1 MLRTLYDCYDLRVVV
16 PSLLVWYICCAFSDV
31 VEPSQLVLNTIL
43 LVLYLSCIC
52 CFCFV
57 VIFILL
63 LLLYLSCWSCIIVV
77 VLCFVVVIPSLLVQ
91 YICCC
96 VLLFLL
102 YLLCWSCIFVV
113 VFCCWC
119 CAYPVGPV
127 YLLLCCVVGFFC
139 TYPVGPVH
147 LAFVCPGENPLRPH
161 CAQSCNTNEYNV
173 NTDRGYMKHIAVIQW
188 TNKSHVLS

>member
-63 LLLYLSCWSCIIVV
+63 LLLYLPCWSCIIVV

-96 VLLFLL
+96 VLLLVL
-102 YLLCWSCIFVV
+102 CLPCWSCIFVV
-113 VFCCWC
+113 VLCCW
-119 CAYPVGPV
+119 
-127 YLLLCCVVGFFC
+127 GFFVPTLLVLYIWPLSVLARTHC
-139 TYPVGPVH
+139 DLIVH
-147 LAFVCPGENPLRPH
+147 R
-161 CAQSCNTNEYNV
+161 
-173 NTDRGYMKHIAVIQW
+173 AVIP
-188 TNKSHVLS
+188 TNTTLIQIGVT

>member
-63 LLLYLSCWSCIIVV
+63 LLLYLPCWSCIIVV

-127 YLLLCCVVGFFC
+127 YLLLCCVVGFFFVPTLLVLYIWPLSVLARTHC
-139 TYPVGPVH
+139 DLIVH
-147 LAFVCPGENPLRPH
+147 R
-161 CAQSCNTNEYNV
+161 
-173 NTDRGYMKHIAVIQW
+173 AVIP
-188 TNKSHVLS
+188 TNTTLIQIGVT